1 MKINFP
7 FSAWPYISI
16 SLLLVGILV
25 RYLQSRKQIAAL
37 SAEIAEAKDVFAGNK
52 LWRASLVLLLLGHA
66 GILLFPH
73 AVQTW
78 NSNAVRLYL
87 LEGFA
92 FAVGLVALACWL
104 VLMWRHLGHSTRSA
118 LVEISDTIFLTL
130 LFVGIASGLL
140 MAVLYRWA
148 SSWATITL
156 SPYLISLLRVRPASQ
171 FVTEMPLLVRI
182 HVFSAFAAIAV
193 LPLTRL
199 AAVIVPAVHWSF
211 QLAARP
217 ATAMGHAIAA
227 RVRKHN
233 PAEWLWPEE
242 D

>member
-1 MKINFP
+1 MTINFP
-7 FSAWPYISI
+7 FSAWPYISL

-25 RYLQSRKQIAAL
+25 RYLQSRKQMAAL
-37 SAEIAEAKDVFAGNK
+37 SAEIAEAKDVFGGSK
-52 LWRASLVLLLLGHA
+52 LWRASLVLLLAGHI
-66 GILLFPH
+66 GGLLFPR

-78 NSNAVRLYL
+78 NSNVARLYI
-87 LEGFA
+87 LESVA

-104 VLMWRHLGHSTRSA
+104 VILWRHLGHSTRSA
-118 LVEISDTIFLTL
+118 LVELSDTIFLTL
-130 LFVGIASGLL
+130 LFVGLLSGLL
-140 MAVLYRWA
+140 MAILYRWA

-156 SPYLISLLRVRPASQ
+156 SPYLLSLLRVRPASQ
-171 FVTEMPLLVRI
+171 LVTEMPLLVRI

-199 AAVIVPAVHWSF
+199 AAVIVPAVHWS
-211 QLAARP
+211 LRLVARP
-217 ATAMGHAIAA
+217 AEALGQAVAA
-227 RVRKHN
+227 RLRKHN